1 MTANPLLGAVLHAV
15 GAAAA
20 AFCFL
25 PQQKLKGW
33 SWQSYWLS
41 QATVGWLIAPL
52 VGAWLTIPH
61 LSEVLQEAPRG
72 AMLITFL
79 LGAAYGI
86 GGTAFGL
93 AIRHLGYS
101 LTYAIA
107 IGLSCILGTL
117 AGPILRGE
125 LGEIFG
131 QVGAYWV
138 MGGIGIGLF
147 GTMLCGLA
155 GRWKEIEL
163 SPEEQSSFNLPKGL
177 MLSMVAGILSAVY
190 GIAINDTAAPITK
203 IAADHGAGHWQT
215 NIAYV
220 FANTGTFLTASL
232 YALWLGK
239 KEKTLHELTGSQG
252 SSSIALLA
260 NYGLAAL
267 TGLLW
272 YSQFLFYGLAH
283 VRMGQFKFSSWAF
296 HMTMLIL
303 FSSLAGVVM
312 REWSN
317 CQRRTRR
324 AILGALAV
332 LVGSVLMIAYGNYSA
347 EQARASA
354 EVTDSLK
361 E

>member
-1 MTANPLLGAVLHAV
+1 MTPNPLLGAALHAV

-20 AFCFL
+20 AFCFM

-33 SWQSYWLS
+33 SWQTYWLS
-41 QATVGWLIAPL
+41 QAAIGWLIAPL
-52 VGAWLTIPH
+52 LGAWLTIPH
-61 LSEVLQEAPRG
+61 LDQVLAEAPRS
-72 AMLITFL
+72 AMLLTFL

-93 AIRHLGYS
+93 AIRYVGYS

-107 IGLSCILGTL
+107 IGISCILGTL

-125 LGEIFG
+125 LGKIFG
-131 QVGAYWV
+131 QVGSYWV
-138 MGGIGIGLF
+138 LGGMAIGLF

-155 GRWKEIEL
+155 GRWKEVEL
-163 SPEEQSSFNLPKGL
+163 TPGEEQSSFNLPKGL
-177 MLSMVAGILSAVY
+177 ALSVIAGVLSSVY

-203 IAADHGAGHWQT
+203 IAAEHGAGHWQT

-220 FANTGTFLTASL
+220 FANTGTFLTAAL
-232 YALWLGK
+232 YALWLGR
-239 KEKTLHELTGSQG
+239 KEKTLHEF
-252 SSSIALLA
+252 SSAQTSTKSTLLA
-260 NYGLAAL
+260 NYALAML

-283 VRMGQFKFSSWAF
+283 VRMGQFQFSSWAI

-312 REWSN
+312 SEWHGCRS
-317 CQRRTRR
+317 RTRW
-324 AILGALAV
+324 AINGALII
-332 LVGSVLMIAYGNYSA
+332 LVASVLMIAYGNYAAEPTNQSA
-347 EQARASA
+347 AVE
-354 EVTDSLK
+354 K
-361 E
+361 

>member
-1 MTANPLLGAVLHAV
+1 MIANPLLGAVLHAV

-20 AFCFL
+20 TFCFM
-25 PQQKLKGW
+25 PQQKLKAW
-33 SWQSYWLS
+33 SWQTYWVS

-52 VGAWLTIPH
+52 LGAWLTIPE
-61 LSEVLQEAPRG
+61 LSQVLQEAPRG
-72 AMLITFL
+72 AMLLTFT

-93 AIRHLGYS
+93 AIRHIGYS

-125 LGEIFG
+125 LGKLFG

-138 MGGIGIGLF
+138 MGGIAIGLI

-155 GRWKEIEL
+155 GRWKEVEL
-163 SPEEQSSFNLPKGL
+163 ASEEKTSFNLPKGL
-177 MLSMVAGILSAVY
+177 MLSVVAGVLSAVY

-203 IAADHGAGHWQT
+203 IAAEHGAGYWQT

-220 FANTGTFLTASL
+220 FANTGTFLTAAL
-232 YALWLGK
+232 YALWLGR
-239 KEKTLHELTGSQG
+239 KEKTLGEFTGGEG
-252 SSSIALLA
+252 SSVGSLIA

-272 YSQFLFYGLAH
+272 YSQFLFYGIAH
-283 VRMGQFKFSSWAF
+283 VRMGRFQFSSWAI

-303 FSSLAGVVM
+303 FSSVAGLVM
-312 REWSN
+312 REWSG
-317 CQRRTRR
+317 CQRRTRWV
-324 AILGALAV
+324 IFVALAI
-332 LVGSVLMIAYGNYSA
+332 LVGSVLMIAYGNYAA
-347 EQARASA
+347 EQAS
-354 EVTDSLK
+354 VGS
-361 E
+361 